1 MSLDNI
7 TKNDIKNIIKTLHTI
22 ENIYFIGD
30 DSVEKDIKVNFIENE
45 DKNKI
50 ANIAYKALIIEKC
63 ANEMDDVPNVLKLSL
78 HKDINVNWYINDIDS
93 IIKIVYKNEFIV
105 ICEKVPNK
113 MEYNVFLL

>member
-1 MSLDNI
+1 
-7 TKNDIKNIIKTLHTI
+7 
-22 ENIYFIGD
+22 
-30 DSVEKDIKVNFIENE
+30 
-45 DKNKI
+45 
-50 ANIAYKALIIEKC
+50 
-63 ANEMDDVPNVLKLSL
+63 MDDVPNVLKLSL